1 MAHLLVYWYGHMSC
15 VHTMYVATLSPYACP
30 CRCPSSEKK
39 KGESGV
45 CARALKE
52 AKKARI
58 SVSLYTGVACV
69 CRVSAPGPR
78 GARAPPAR
86 RPAPVALAR
95 GSARLVWLER
105 SRLDRHT
112 SRKTPKKQNKH
123 NKPTLK
129 TMTRCPRATCA
140 MHGVWCPSV
149 LAVEL
154 LRPP

>member
-1 MAHLLVYWYGHMSC
+1 M
-15 VHTMYVATLSPYACP
+15 
-30 CRCPSSEKK
+30 
-39 KGESGV
+39 
-45 CARALKE
+45 CARAKGSE
-52 AKKARI
+52 KGAYI
-58 SVSLYTGVACV
+58 CESLPCVACV
-69 CRVSAPGPR
+69 SGVGPRPPGPGPR

-129 TMTRCPRATCA
+129 TMTRCPRAPACA
-140 MHGVWCPSV
+140 MHGVRASWPSSC
-149 LAVEL
+149 
-154 LRPP
+154 